1 MVATRQ
7 GRMPASGAALQ
18 RPLRSRAPL
27 MRAFGSQ
34 RADREEVVFYGL
46 AHIPVSFQRFPM
58 KVVRRHSTGA
68 NRE

>member
-7 GRMPASGAALQ
+7 GRMPASGA
-18 RPLRSRAPL
+18 PRSGAGAVGPRL

-58 KVVRRHSTGA
+58 KVVRRHSPGA